1 MGQIND
7 VCLPVAWSHCAAW
20 RPSSLWQSLFAV
32 NDHWLH
38 QIQADIPY
46 WILAHLSWCFFFCQG
61 LSKFAQTAH
70 MFIHGLARFTNAWIG
85 FGTMLQKIGYNS
97 LLSWCLTSKIS
108 SLQALN
114 SYHYRFV
121 GFNIPKLYLPN
132 LSRQPYWWNRWAF
145 FLRSSQFMVTILTY
159 ILPTTMVKSSS
170 FYGSPVVFLLRP
182 WLVKGRPP
190 SPQACGRCCSR
201 PRQRS
206 LGHRKS
212 DVRKDDRGCI
222 RKSDEILGE
231 LDIIYII

>member
-1 MGQIND
+1 MKDGSNQR
-7 VCLPVAWSHCAAW
+7 CLSACCMIPLCCLTAQLFVAKFVRREWSLVASNSGGHT
-20 RPSSLWQSLFAV
+20 
-32 NDHWLH
+32 
-38 QIQADIPY
+38 
-46 WILAHLSWCFFFCQG
+46 ILNIGASVMMFFFCQG

-145 FLRSSQFMVTILTY
+145 FWDPLSSWLLYLHIYFPLLWWNPPVFMV
-159 ILPTTMVKSSS
+159 LPWF
-170 FYGSPVVFLLRP
+170 FYCDHGWSRDGRRLRRHAAAAVHGHGSDPWDIERAMFERMTGDASGNLMRFL
-182 WLVKGRPP
+182 GN
-190 SPQACGRCCSR
+190 
-201 PRQRS
+201 
-206 LGHRKS
+206 
-212 DVRKDDRGCI
+212 
-222 RKSDEILGE
+222 
-231 LDIIYII
+231 